1 MRIRDFVVGQ
11 PAYLLE
17 SRYGWAEGTDRI
29 KRVVVLKVGRV
40 YVTVDRDGRRF
51 ASSEG
56 QNPFLCE
63 AVHIVEPAKLFLT
76 YEDAVDE
83 IEREA
88 LVKKREALVKKINNA
103 SRSRIYGCTL
113 AQLEQIERMLF
124 PDEPGK

>member
-1 MRIRDFVVGQ
+1 MRISDFVVGQ

-17 SRYGWAEGTDRI
+17 SRHGWAEGTDRI

-40 YVTVDRDGRRF
+40 YVTVDSDGRRF
-51 ASSEG
+51 ASSVG

-63 AVHIVEPAKLFLT
+63 AFPIVEPAKLFLT

-88 LVKKREALVKKINNA
+88 LVKKINNA
-103 SRSRIYGCTL
+103 SRSRVYCCTL
-113 AQLEQIERMLF
+113 AQLKQIERMLF
-124 PDEPGK
+124 PDE

>member
-17 SRYGWAEGTDRI
+17 SRHGWTEGTDRI

-40 YVTVDRDGRRF
+40 YVTVDMDGRRF
-51 ASSEG
+51 VLPEG

-63 AVHIVEPAKLFLT
+63 AFPIAYPAKLFLT

-88 LVKKREALVKKINNA
+88 LVQKIKDA
-103 SRSRIYGCTL
+103 SRSRVYCCTL
-113 AQLEQIERMLF
+113 AQLKQIERMLF
-124 PDEPGK
+124 PDE